1 MVDHGR
7 RRCRWE
13 IGRVQWVLQKLD
25 IRENRPRRGWLSTL
39 RSDHNTLNRRIK
51 SNEI

>member
-25 IRENRPRRGWLSTL
+25 IRENWHKLYYLSAL

-51 SNEI
+51 CNEI